1 MLRKDS
7 SSTRT
12 ILLKT

>member
-1 MLRKDS
+1 MIL

-12 ILLKT
+12 IR